1 MDEADSLSVYP
12 AHTHTLAHPAAEAAE
27 RIVGMRREGDRGDD
41 TVTREDIKS
50 DRKEYVV
57 IREVEMKGIK
67 RKILAVPT
75 LWDTSLLIKAPE
87 AYELLISCPIMC
99 GKEFKLRD
107 GACHFIIQ

>member
-1 MDEADSLSVYP
+1 M
-12 AHTHTLAHPAAEAAE
+12 T
-27 RIVGMRREGDRGDD
+27 GDD

-75 LWDTSLLIKAPE
+75 LWDSSLLIKAPE
-87 AYELLISCPIMC
+87 ANELLISCPIMC
-99 GKEFKLRD
+99 GEEFELRD